1 MCLVV
6 VYLRLLISMG
16 ENCAVPVELG
26 KLGSDEDPATA
37 AEVRLPP
44 VGGWR
49 RRAPR
54 RGSMDE
60 EDLLYLLHGSD
71 PVKVEL
77 NRLENELKERD
88 REFIEA
94 QGEIKALKLTDRAKE
109 KALAEVAEE
118 LEKIL
123 EKFQASEAALE
134 NKNLEI
140 KRITEEK
147 KEALAAQFAAEATLR
162 RVHAA
167 QKDEE
172 LPPIEAILFPLEADI
187 KMLEQEVSKLQ
198 DDNRALER
206 ITKSKESALLDA
218 EREVQLA
225 KIKAALVDELQ
236 NRNQELVKQNDI
248 CQEEYRILDRMFR
261 QKVAEVEKL
270 TQNVRDLE
278 EALLSGA
285 ANANAVRDYQRQV
298 NELKGEKKILE
309 RTLSRVKVTENRQAI
324 IIANEWKDDND
335 KVMPVKQWLEERRIL
350 MGEMQQLREKLSVAE
365 RAAKA
370 ETQLK
375 EKYQM
380 RLKIIEDSLK
390 ASISHTGCN
399 GSQSRSPAGNGNI
412 PISMSNGFTPKKSIP
427 HLLKSSSFSRNS
439 ASTIKNAKG
448 ASRSFDGGRLS
459 DVDQQPI
466 KSFQNSYS
474 DKHPREEA
482 NGFCANT
489 ASVSIQTKDE
499 NGKLLETAGEQGSD
513 SVSVVL
519 YDVLQKEVVALRKA
533 CQEKDQ
539 DLKDQESFT
548 ETLSRKVET
557 LTKAMEI
564 EAKKTHREK
573 VAMTREIASI
583 RAERDQEQK
592 NRRLKATTNTLI

>member
-1 MCLVV
+1 M
-6 VYLRLLISMG
+6 
-16 ENCAVPVELG
+16 PVELG
-26 KLGSDEDPATA
+26 KLGSDEDLAAA
-37 AEVRLPP
+37 AEFRLPP
-44 VGGWR
+44 VGGGR
-49 RRAPR
+49 RRALR
-54 RGSMDE
+54 RASMDE
-60 EDLLYLLHGSD
+60 EDLFFLLHGSD

-77 NRLENELKERD
+77 NRRENDLKEKD
-88 REFIEA
+88 RELIEA
-94 QGEIKALKLTDRAKE
+94 QSEIKALKLSDRAKE
-109 KALAEVAEE
+109 RALAEVAEE
-118 LEKIL
+118 LEKIM

-140 KRITEEK
+140 KRIYEEK

-172 LPPIEAILFPLEADI
+172 LPPIEDILFPLEADI
-187 KMLEQEVSKLQ
+187 KMLQQEILKLQ
-198 DDNRALER
+198 DDNKALER
-206 ITKSKESALLDA
+206 ITKTKEAALLDA

-236 NRNQELVKQNDI
+236 NKNQELVKQNDI

-270 TQNVRDLE
+270 TQNIRDLE

-285 ANANAVRDYQRQV
+285 ATANAVRDYQRQV

-309 RTLSRVKVTENRQAI
+309 RTLSRVKVTENRQAV

-335 KVMPVKQWLEERRIL
+335 KVMPVKQWIEERRVL

-390 ASISHTGCN
+390 ASISHSSCN
-399 GSQSRSPAGNGNI
+399 GSLQIRSPAGNGNI
-412 PISMSNGFTPKKSIP
+412 PNSLSNGFTPKKSIP
-427 HLLKSSSFSRNS
+427 PLLKSSSFSRNS
-439 ASTIKNAKG
+439 ASTIKHAKG

-459 DVDQQPI
+459 DVDQYQI
-466 KSFQNSYS
+466 KSFQNSFS
-474 DKHPREEA
+474 DKHPRGDA
-482 NGFCANT
+482 NGFFVNT
-489 ASVSIQTKDE
+489 TTSISIETKDE
-499 NGKLLETAGEQGSD
+499 NGKMGTGELGVD

-533 CQEKDQ
+533 CQEREQ
-539 DLKDQESFT
+539 DLKDKESSI
-548 ETLSRKVET
+548 EMLSRKVET

-564 EAKKTHREK
+564 EAKKTQREK

-592 NRRLKATTNTLI
+592 NRRFKTTTNTLI